1 MTEDEGRN
9 KKQAEQRFYLELQQ
23 THGGHFEAML
33 APEER
38 GFWDALPPAHK
49 TLLQWSRDWEWEV
62 KQGLENFNNVTPLS
76 KFSTVQDR
84 AFTRWKDYQK
94 AKSDCKKIM
103 QFDKLSDLLF
113 PFVLIRHEFVENRD
127 SYAKQEIA
135 RLMREAADSV
145 AENRRLE
152 PDDWEDYGIH
162 AEWLDVR
169 WMETQDS
176 DHLKQC
182 AIVWRGYL
190 PVEQMSPPAALPG
203 IPTAKIAPSDR
214 KAKQIAERVAA
225 YNAVCEDSN
234 YSHLGEEKRR
244 DIAGGKVNPK
254 VSGVTIWRALEK
266 NKG

>member
-1 MTEDEGRN
+1 MTEDERRN

-38 GFWDALPPAHK
+38 VFWDALPPAHK
-49 TLLQWSRDWEWEV
+49 ILLQWSRDWEWEV
-62 KQGLENFNNVTPLS
+62 KQGLENFNKVTPLS

-145 AENRRLE
+145 AEKRRLE

-190 PVEQMSPPAALPG
+190 PVEQSLDNRSLPIAKRPKVEKDPALQKKVDRKYQTKKFSNFSAICRKLEEEEG
-203 IPTAKIAPSDR
+203 IPFGTIRR
-214 KAKQIAERVAA
+214 KTDNPFPK
-225 YNAVCEDSN
+225 
-234 YSHLGEEKRR
+234 K
-244 DIAGGKVNPK
+244 GG
-254 VSGVTIWRALEK
+254 
-266 NKG
+266 